1 MVVRMRLTWCN
12 VYCLCKDTPTT
23 ESYTYIHTL
32 SLHDTLPILASHDT
46 PLMRNHRHCYSLW
59 GTDDLPPGAA
69 TAGKPPVLECTIGP
83 GDALFLPV
91 GWWHHVEGLDQTIG
105 MSFTSFAWN
114 NDFYS
119 AYRSNGPL

>member
-1 MVVRMRLTWCN
+1 MRISDWSPDVCSSDLDLTNNLLVQFVGRKRVRL
-12 VYCLCKDTPTT
+12 V
-23 ESYTYIHTL
+23 
-32 SLHDTLPILASHDT
+32 ASHDT

-91 GWWHHVEGLDQTIG
+91 GWWHHVEGLDQDRKSTRLN
-105 MSFTSFAWN
+105 SSH
-114 NDFYS
+114 
-119 AYRSNGPL
+119 